1 MNKKSLQVFKK
12 NKQQKKDENKFTQSM
27 LNEENKEIDKITNF
41 LLKSLNGKSFPNDIF
56 DSKRK
61 KIIENKLKKIC
72 RDIKQRNTT
81 LLNKKSS
88 NKIGGG
94 GDKDIQSITNE
105 ARNIINNDLIPTR
118 TNNANV
124 ENELP
129 IVNEVQAQQFVNNLS
144 NNNIT
149 IRQGHRTL
157 NNTNLNV
164 SGQITDLGVLALQ
177 SPDANI
183 RLRAFEALVGAR
195 ENENARQRERR
206 YLANTVFL
214 ISFIGGIVMSYQVW
228 RVFSVITN
236 VTGDVNGITAPAPAP
251 SPGWGDYITGIFSG
265 PAPPEEPPQQT
276 WWEWIGSG
284 GQFGLNRLFYVMH
297 VITTFLHELI
307 FVSKIGATMSTFILS
322 TFVSI
327 ALWHVMD
334 GGFSINFFGFR
345 FSTGRQQPLQPQ
357 SNTPQLMNQREQPQ
371 QLMNQREQPQQQNL
385 LNDANPN
392 SKKGGKKKT
401 KKRKK
406 SKRKKKRKTQKK
418 VKKRKT
424 RRKRKK
430 SRKNKKSRKKL

>member
-12 NKQQKKDENKFTQSM
+12 NKQQKKEENKFTQSI
-27 LNEENKEIDKITNF
+27 LNEENKEIDKVTNF
-41 LLKSLNGKSFPNDIF
+41 LLKSLNSKSFPSDIF

-72 RDIKQRNTT
+72 NDIKKRNNT

-164 SGQITDLGVLALQ
+164 SGEITDLGVLALQ

-183 RLRAFEALVGAR
+183 RLRAFP
-195 ENENARQRERR
+195 
-206 YLANTVFL
+206 TPSSFL
-214 ISFIGGIVMSYQVW
+214 Y
-228 RVFSVITN
+228 
-236 VTGDVNGITAPAPAP
+236 TAA
-251 SPGWGDYITGIFSG
+251 
-265 PAPPEEPPQQT
+265 
-276 WWEWIGSG
+276 
-284 GQFGLNRLFYVMH
+284 
-297 VITTFLHELI
+297 
-307 FVSKIGATMSTFILS
+307 VSMCL
-322 TFVSI
+322 
-327 ALWHVMD
+327 
-334 GGFSINFFGFR
+334 
-345 FSTGRQQPLQPQ
+345 
-357 SNTPQLMNQREQPQ
+357 
-371 QLMNQREQPQQQNL
+371 
-385 LNDANPN
+385 
-392 SKKGGKKKT
+392 
-401 KKRKK
+401 
-406 SKRKKKRKTQKK
+406 
-418 VKKRKT
+418 
-424 RRKRKK
+424 
-430 SRKNKKSRKKL
+430 